1 MVPRLIAITL
11 SIPILVVLADFVGI
25 SGGVFVARIFLGIP
39 PGAFLREMLTVVTV
53 GDFLVG
59 LAKTLV
65 FGWAVVVGS
74 GYKGFSV
81 LRGAE
86 EVGRATTDSVVLS
99 ISLIILL
106 DCVFAFVLY

>member
-1 MVPRLIAITL
+1 MNIR
-11 SIPILVVLADFVGI
+11 SIPILVALADFVGI
-25 SGGVFVARIFLGIP
+25 FGGVLVARLFLGIP

-53 GDFLVG
+53 GDFLIG

-65 FGWAVVVGS
+65 FAWAVVVGS

-81 LRGAE
+81 MRGAE